1 MLKRE
6 RERIK
11 VKLGDREILEC
22 DVKKEGNLEKKESE
36 LEIERER
43 REKEFDKRKWKNR
56 E

>member
-1 MLKRE
+1 MHKRE

-22 DVKKEGNLEKKESE
+22 EVKREGDLEKKESE

-43 REKEFDKRKWKNR
+43 GERI
-56 E
+56 